1 MKSIFISR
9 SLDSDSVFFKELSGN
24 KFTIIDL
31 PLIDIVKIPFSYT
44 PQVNWIFFTS
54 KNSIK
59 YFFEQNP
66 TVSENVKYG
75 IISQASEK
83 TLRYFGKHSTFV
95 GNGVDL
101 AKIAKDFRQVLG
113 NDSVLFPQA
122 MDSLQTIQKYLAFTN
137 TTHNLY
143 TYKTILKTEFELPYT
158 DIVVFTS
165 PSNVKAYFSKYKL
178 DPRQLVVAM
187 GSSTK
192 FKLAEYGAK
201 DVLTPM
207 EFNESSICEL
217 IKENLFEM
225 NKNI

>member
-9 SLDSDSVFFKELSGN
+9 SLDSDSVFFSEFPSDN
-24 KFTIIDL
+24 YTIIDL
-31 PLIDIVKIPFSYT
+31 PLINIVKIPFSYT
-44 PQVNWIFFTS
+44 PQASWIFFTS

-66 TVSENVKYG
+66 TLSGDVKYG

-83 TLRYFGKHSTFV
+83 ALNFYGKKASFI
-95 GNGVDL
+95 GKGIDL
-101 AKIAKDFRQVLG
+101 AKIAKDFRQILG
-113 NDSVLFPQA
+113 NESVMFPQA

-137 TTHNLY
+137 TTYNLY

-165 PSNVKAYFSKYKL
+165 PSNVKAYYSKYKL
-178 DPRQLVVAM
+178 DPRQIVVAI

-192 FKLAEYGAK
+192 FKLSEYGIK
-201 DVLTPM
+201 DVLTPL
-207 EFNESSICEL
+207 EFDESSLCKL
-217 IKENLFEM
+217 IKENL
-225 NKNI
+225 